1 MFYISLTQ
9 NDERIIDGSVHAT
22 LNAAQ
27 AEFNLMRTVTANA
40 ARNYAGTF
48 TLTLIDADDN
58 TLSTFVA

>member
-22 LNAAQ
+22 RDAAQ
-27 AEFNLMRTVTANA
+27 AEFGMMRTVTANA